1 MAALWNW
8 VEVAAT
14 SQQHISLST
23 RPARENARMKVLP
36 GKQSVKL
43 CTLIGITT
51 CSTLMAQPPGWNDP
65 FPPHKVMDNLYY
77 VGTTQLGS
85 FLITTPEG
93 HILHSGNYETSVPVI
108 KAAVEQLG
116 FDFAD
121 IKILISGH
129 AHPDHIE
136 GDALVKEMTNAEVVV
151 GRLELPY
158 HQSFDTPGG
167 KEQPVDIII
176 DEGDTISLGGTTLT
190 AHVQA
195 GHTKGCLA
203 WSLSLK
209 ENGRTYNGFIECSL
223 NGQFLRYVDN
233 EEYPEIASD
242 IRQTYKK
249 AKEIPAQVWV
259 SSHGV
264 FYGLN
269 EKYEKL
275 ENWQPGEP
283 NPFYDPEGYKTHV
296 KEFEEIFVDTLV
308 RQTTEANNQQAD

>member
-1 MAALWNW
+1 MKFFPGRQ
-8 VEVAAT
+8 T
-14 SQQHISLST
+14 
-23 RPARENARMKVLP
+23 ARVL
-36 GKQSVKL
+36 L
-43 CTLIGITT
+43 TLIIVTAHPG
-51 CSTLMAQPPGWNDP
+51 LMAQPPGWNDP

-77 VGTTQLGS
+77 VGTSQLGS

-93 HILHSGNYETSVPVI
+93 HILHSSNYETSVPVI

-116 FDFAD
+116 FDFED

-136 GDALVKEMTNAEVVV
+136 GDALIKEMTNAEVVV

-167 KEQPVDIII
+167 KQQPIDIIV
-176 DEGDTISLGGTTLT
+176 DAGDTISLGGTTLT

-203 WSLSLK
+203 WSLTLE
-209 ENGRTYNGFIECSL
+209 ENGRSYHGFIECSL

-233 EEYPEIASD
+233 EDYPEIASD
-242 IRQTYKK
+242 IQQTYKS
-249 AKEIPAQVWV
+249 AKEIPAEVWV

-283 NPFYDPEGYKTHV
+283 NPFYDPDGYKDHV
-296 KEFEEIFVDTLV
+296 NEFEQIFMDTLV
-308 RQTTEANNQQAD
+308 RQVTEANNEKAD

>member
-1 MAALWNW
+1 MKF
-8 VEVAAT
+8 
-14 SQQHISLST
+14 LS
-23 RPARENARMKVLP
+23 
-36 GKQSVKL
+36 GKQCVRVLLSFIMMSL
-43 CTLIGITT
+43 CPALI
-51 CSTLMAQPPGWNDP
+51 AQPPGWNDP

-77 VGTTQLGS
+77 VGTSQLSS

-93 HILHSGNYETSVPVI
+93 HILHSSNYETSVPVI

-116 FDFAD
+116 FDFDD

-136 GDALVKEMTNAEVVV
+136 GDALVKEMTNADVVV

-158 HQSFDTPGG
+158 HQGFKTPGG
-167 KEQPVDIII
+167 KQQPVDVIV

-195 GHTKGCLA
+195 GHTQGCLA
-203 WSLSLK
+203 WSLDLE
-209 ENGRTYNGFIECSL
+209 ENGRRYNGFIECSL

-233 EEYPEIASD
+233 KDYPEIASD
-242 IRQTYKK
+242 ILQTYKK
-249 AKEIPAQVWV
+249 AKEIPAEVWV

-275 ENWQPGEP
+275 KNWQPGEP

-296 KEFEEIFVDTLV
+296 EEFEQIFLDTLV
-308 RQTTEANNQQAD
+308 RQVTEANIELTD